1 MILVLI
7 MMIIRVLCLLGNA
20 SFKEETGFPL
30 LCSLAFGLFLF
41 KLCKDYLE
49 MFVDL
54 SKI

>member
-7 MMIIRVLCLLGNA
+7 MMILRVLCGLANA
-20 SFKEETGFPL
+20 SVEETAFPL
-30 LCSLAFGLFLF
+30 MCSLAFGLFLF